1 MRLMSVQSNHHK
13 LLTLA
18 AASCMALS
26 GCVVGPNYK
35 GPPLVAPDAVSAG
48 AFRHAEQ
55 AHSDPPPS
63 TWWLAMGDPQL
74 NHLIDD
80 AFAASPDVEAAVARL
95 RQSRATLGKDRA
107 NLFPTTGSSAA
118 YLQSKGLTSAISG
131 GSTGQTSSYS
141 ASQSSDALNVYE
153 VGLDA
158 TWQLDL
164 FGARRRAVEGDI
176 AATQAVQANLE
187 DAEVSLAAEV
197 AQDYV
202 TLRDLQQRL
211 ALTEQNIA
219 VESRMLALTEVRRRG
234 GDASDLDVERMLNQ
248 LRSTQAQGVPLKAQI
263 VDQLDRLAI
272 LTGRAP
278 GDLDK
283 VLEPVAPV
291 PLPPKVVAVG
301 DPASLLR
308 RRPDVRAAERTIQQ
322 KNALIGQ
329 RTGDLFP
336 KVALLGEVGY
346 TSGDLSSLFKTN
358 SFSYVAA
365 PILQWSPLDFGR
377 TRAGIREAEGER
389 AEALANYRKTVLGA
403 LRDAETALAAYGS
416 QRENLQSLLAV
427 EASAEHTAELTARQ
441 VEGGAATS
449 LDQLIAERDR
459 VSAQDNVSQARAQLT
474 LDFIRLEKSLGLGW
488 SSGPGN

>member
-1 MRLMSVQSNHHK
+1 MSVQSNHHK

-308 RRPDVRAAERTIQQ
+308 LSVSARAIFSPRSRCSARSATHPATCPAFSRPTAFPMWRRRSCSGAPSISVAPAPGFARRRANAPRPSPTIARRCLGRCATP
-322 KNALIGQ
+322 KQ
-329 RTGDLFP
+329 R
-336 KVALLGEVGY
+336 
-346 TSGDLSSLFKTN
+346 
-358 SFSYVAA
+358 
-365 PILQWSPLDFGR
+365 SPPMGARGR
-377 TRAGIREAEGER
+377 TC
-389 AEALANYRKTVLGA
+389 K
-403 LRDAETALAAYGS
+403 AYWRS
-416 QRENLQSLLAV
+416 RLQP
-427 EASAEHTAELTARQ
+427 SAR
-441 VEGGAATS
+441 
-449 LDQLIAERDR
+449 R
-459 VSAQDNVSQARAQLT
+459 N
-474 LDFIRLEKSLGLGW
+474 
-488 SSGPGN
+488 